1 MLLSGFLTAFA
12 ISAYLSGRL
21 VLTLRRCGR
30 RGFRVWS
37 QEVTQMFTPWSVH
50 FVSVDED
57 QHASED
63 LGTLVGDDT
72 KDGYTT
78 KKEPL
83 HSESSYTE
91 PKHAT

>member
-1 MLLSGFLTAFA
+1 
-12 ISAYLSGRL
+12 
-21 VLTLRRCGR
+21 
-30 RGFRVWS
+30 
-37 QEVTQMFTPWSVH
+37 MFTPWSVH